1 MKKLVAVLL
10 SVLLLAGCSEPV
22 IGGSG
27 GGISIFSGE
36 TESTQPVSGGE
47 PGKAAGLAIDDLFS
61 DRDKKTE
68 YEANGTITLK
78 GSTAETDAEN
88 VTISGSTVTIT
99 GEGVFEVSGT
109 LDDGMIIVDAK
120 KEKVQ
125 LVLKN
130 ANITSAECAP
140 VYVKQADKVFL
151 TLVGENRLENGG
163 ALRAIDSNDID
174 AAVYARDDL
183 TINGTGSLTVVSP
196 AGHGISGKDEL
207 TITGGNIAVESANH
221 ALDANDSIAICG
233 GSFTL
238 RSGKDGIHAE
248 NNDDAA
254 LGFVYIASGSF
265 VIDAQ
270 GDGISAGAVMQLDG
284 GSYDILCGGGAVN
297 GEKQTSDGWGGM
309 GGRPGGPGGPGGFGQ
324 QTTTEDSASIKGIK
338 AGGELVVGGGSFT
351 IDSAD
356 DAVHAN
362 ADVTVCGGSFVIATG
377 DDGFHADE
385 ALTILA
391 GKIEISESYE
401 GLEGNCVT
409 ISGGDIRLVASDD
422 GINAAGGADGSGFG
436 GHRGGDQFG
445 GRGGPGG
452 PGGMGG
458 GSSDSFIKIAGGT
471 VYVQASGDGID
482 ANGTLEITGGET
494 TVCGPTRGDTAV
506 LDYDI
511 SATITGGSFIGT
523 GSQMMAQTFSQSEQ
537 GVIALNVGNQ
547 AAGTA
552 ITVKDSKGNVLV
564 DYAPAL
570 DFAIT
575 ILSTPDMVKGET
587 YTVTVGSQSGE
598 FEAG

>member
-1 MKKLVAVLL
+1 MKKLFAI
-10 SVLLLAGCSEPV
+10 LLAVTLLTGCTEPV
-22 IGGSG
+22 VEGSG
-27 GGISIFSGE
+27 GGLSIFSGE
-36 TESTQPVSGGE
+36 TESTRPVSAGE
-47 PGKAAGLAIDDLFS
+47 PGKLAELNLDDLFS

-68 YEANGTITLK
+68 YEPDGTITLQ
-78 GSTAETDAEN
+78 GSTAESDAEN
-88 VTISGSTVTIT
+88 VTISGSTITIT
-99 GEGVFEVSGT
+99 GEGVFEVSGA

-130 ANITSAECAP
+130 ARITSADCAP

-163 ALRAIDSNDID
+163 TLRAVDGNDID

-183 TINGTGSLTVVSP
+183 TINGTGSLEVVSP
-196 AGHGISGKDEL
+196 VGHGISGKDEL
-207 TITGGNIAVESANH
+207 TITGGNITVESANH

-233 GSFTL
+233 GSFVL
-238 RSGKDGIHAE
+238 RSGMDGIHAE

-254 LGFVYIASGSF
+254 LGFVYIETGSF
-265 VIDAQ
+265 AIEAQ

-297 GEKQTSDGWGGM
+297 GKKQTSDGWGGM
-309 GGRPGGPGGPGGFGQ
+309 GGRPGGPGGFGQ
-324 QTTTEDSASIKGIK
+324 QNTKEDSASIKGIK

-356 DAVHAN
+356 DAVHSN

-385 ALTILA
+385 ALTICA

-401 GLEGNCVT
+401 GLEGNSVT
-409 ISGGDIRLVASDD
+409 VSGGDVKLVASDD

-436 GHRGGDQFG
+436 GHRGGDMFG

-452 PGGMGG
+452 MG
-458 GSSDSFIKIAGGT
+458 GSSDSFIKITGGT
-471 VYVQASGDGID
+471 IYVQASGDGID

-506 LDYDI
+506 LDFDI
-511 SATITGGSFIGT
+511 SGTITGGSFIGT
-523 GSQMMAQTFSQSEQ
+523 GSQMMAQTFSQSQQ

-552 ITVKDSKGNVLV
+552 ITVKDGKGNVLV
-564 DYAPAL
+564 AYTPVLDYAIA
-570 DFAIT
+570 